1 VIWWLIYLLVR
12 RVVDFGRARPALDQ
26 PHRRRRCPRPNSSP
40 WILLWPSSN
49 SQRPSAGPT
58 PELGGTWPRRK
69 GEVCDLPGSPPP
81 PPPPPPTPPPPP
93 PPPPP
98 PASPPVP
105 DQLTVPAQDCG
116 GRDEGRVPPIPWQ
129 QPGQRREQP
138 DPPAAKPDG
147 TPAGAARRPRVV
159 APAARSPCG
168 PTPPAAPSA
177 WSTRTS
183 ITIAWAPASCR
194 NHDAAEV
201 RRPRSTPERRFSN
214 PTPCAVDQDRFR
226 A

>member
-58 PELGGTWPRRK
+58 PELAGT
-69 GEVCDLPGSPPP
+69 C
-81 PPPPPPTPPPPP
+81 
-93 PPPPP
+93 
-98 PASPPVP
+98 PAGRARAGSPPVP